1 MVFLLPIQHAL
12 TPNLAVLKM
21 LIKDDNTAID
31 RRKFKRYPLIY
42 YLDSIDLE
50 TKQCIGQLIDIS
62 LEGAM
67 LISKIPIPA
76 GIKVRL
82 NIVLPT
88 GFSDENYLIIEA
100 ESVRNCRDV
109 NSDYYDTGLHF
120 INLNS
125 LTQKAIA
132 SLIDTYG
139 F

>member
-1 MVFLLPIQHAL
+1 
-12 TPNLAVLKM
+12 M
-21 LIKDDNTAID
+21 LIKDDNTAIE

-67 LISKIPIPA
+67 LISKIPVPS
-76 GIKVRL
+76 GIKVKL
-82 NIVLPT
+82 SIVLPT
-88 GFSDENYLIIEA
+88 GFSDENYLVVEA
-100 ESVRNCRDV
+100 ESVRNCRDI

-120 INLNS
+120 INVDP
-125 LTQKAIA
+125 LTKKAIIG
-132 SLIDTYG
+132 LIDTYG